1 MMADILSSHYEGTR
15 DCCAHFGPG
24 LSPHDA
30 SSIRYICTG
39 TTLESDLFIL
49 RDKPELTTVMS
60 SFGRPCQ
67 LPYIALHPLLAQP
80 KALDPMADAG
90 ARMDAHLCPE
100 DGASCWRDTPW
111 WRMRAFETQAEML
124 FSAVTDDLRALLR
137 RMLDQGLQS
146 DALLCEK
153 LAALLRD
160 GREAEARALA
170 EQADE
175 SALVAAL
182 QTLEDHARA
191 DFTAVRLSLPTR
203 LAACPQAG
211 ERVRAVFH
219 TQRTPVENAMT
230 LGVVHTNTKLTF
242 APLIPGSLQ
251 SIGGDA
257 YAAEFDAS
265 RLAAVIEY
273 AGRYMLA
280 LGGRFADGQP
290 FAGLAETEFFK

>member
-1 MMADILSSHYEGTR
+1 
-15 DCCAHFGPG
+15 
-24 LSPHDA
+24 
-30 SSIRYICTG
+30 
-39 TTLESDLFIL
+39 
-49 RDKPELTTVMS
+49 
-60 SFGRPCQ
+60 
-67 LPYIALHPLLAQP
+67 
-80 KALDPMADAG
+80 MADAG

-111 WRMRAFETQAEML
+111 WRMRAFETQADML
-124 FSAVTDDLRALLR
+124 FSAVQTTLRALLR

-175 SALVAAL
+175 SALVAAPAKRSKITPAP
-182 QTLEDHARA
+182 TLRPCGS
-191 DFTAVRLSLPTR
+191 SLPTR
-203 LAACPQAG
+203 LAACPQAD

-242 APLIPGSLQ
+242 APLHP
-251 SIGGDA
+251 
-257 YAAEFDAS
+257 
-265 RLAAVIEY
+265 RLAAKHRRRRIRRRV
-273 AGRYMLA
+273 
-280 LGGRFADGQP
+280 
-290 FAGLAETEFFK
+290 